1 MSLMEQIRC
10 DISKLEQRGLTN
22 LADVSLLADLLSIES
37 HLMEREEM
45 KNTEMQRKSL
55 DVQSESGEHS
65 DKDEELSTN
74 GRFDQ
79 NINRLYKQ
87 YMKRRESC
95 LTKMDEESKQSMN
108 RALGLL
114 LGELRDLLETL
125 YSSAVYQDDREMLK
139 TFADNL
145 KDILQ

>member
-1 MSLMEQIRC
+1 MGLMEQIRC

-37 HLMEREEM
+37 HLMERER
-45 KNTEMQRKSL
+45 KNVEEQRKSL
-55 DVQSESGEHS
+55 DAQSNSGKPS
-65 DKDEELSTN
+65 DMEEELSTN
-74 GRFDQ
+74 GQFDQ
-79 NINRLYKQ
+79 NINRLYKS

-95 LTKMDEESKQSMN
+95 LTKMDEESKQAMN